1 MYNVHLMCVHSEMTS
16 GEIFAKLNLKDQ
28 NNLLLYQKQIL
39 SREVLRFYSGDE
51 VDSGLLGKDA
61 VLISK

>member
-1 MYNVHLMCVHSEMTS
+1 MTS